1 MVFLWV
7 IKAGINNTSMSIYLH
22 AFVYRFKTRIFVGC
36 ISRSRIIESH
46 GIDKLPKSFPK

>member
-22 AFVYRFKTRIFVGC
+22 AFVYRFKTRILLAAYLEV
-36 ISRSRIIESH
+36 ELLNH
-46 GIDKLPKSFPK
+46 MV